1 LRVAYAVA
9 APSTA
14 RLLNSHRLPDDVNF
28 IAAEGAIAALDD
40 TEHVTEC
47 LKRNADDRQEFF
59 NQANGRMV
67 RAIDSHTNF
76 VMLNT
81 GRPAADVIEHFRA
94 NSITLPEPFP
104 AFENHVRVSIG
115 TTAEMHEFW
124 RVWDLMPGH
133 NMAHE

>member
-1 LRVAYAVA
+1 VA

-124 RVWDLMPGH
+124 RVWDLMPVN